1 MIFWLKFCMKM
12 ALELGK
18 LCAKFGAPSPRRLAV
33 ASLNILRCPKMQKF
47 VPLISWLWAV
57 ILGFLSYR
65 TILKFC
71 TQVNMFMKN
80 KFSLCA
86 SKYTLS
92 WLKKFEMFFKNENAK
107 FWKNS
112 KLDFEKT
119 VYHRP
124 MKFFMQVHVEVKSI
138 NAKFYDSGTHSLAY
152 MAKKTFFRIFW
163 AFLGIFWGF
172 LSQKTF
178 LSFDFWAEILHEDGP
193 GAWQVVCKIWGH

>member
-1 MIFWLKFCMKM
+1 MNFGLKFCMKM

-65 TILKFC
+65 TIVKFC
-71 TQVNMFMKN
+71 TQVSMLMKN
-80 KFSLCA
+80 KFPLCA

-92 WLKKFEMFFKNENAK
+92 WLKKFEIFFKSINAK
-107 FWKNS
+107 FWKYS
-112 KLDFEKT
+112 KLNFEKT

-152 MAKKTFFRIFW
+152 MAKKPIFRIFGV
-163 AFLGIFWGF
+163 FFG
-172 LSQKTF
+172 
-178 LSFDFWAEILHEDGP
+178 DF
-193 GAWQVVCKIWGH
+193 

>member
-18 LCAKFGAPSPRRLAV
+18 LYAKFGATSLMRLAV
-33 ASLNILRCPKMQKF
+33 ASLNILKCPKTQKF

-57 ILGFLSYR
+57 ILGFLSYW
-65 TILKFC
+65 TIPKFC
-71 TQVNMFMKN
+71 TQVSMLMKI
-80 KFSLCA
+80 KFSICG

-112 KLDFEKT
+112 KLNFEKT

-124 MKFFMQVHVEVKSI
+124 MKFFMQAHVEVKSI
-138 NAKFYDSGTHSLAY
+138 NAKFHDGGTHSLAY
-152 MAKKTFFRIFW
+152 MAKKLFFRIFW
-163 AFLGIFWGF
+163 VFFW
-172 LSQKTF
+172 
-178 LSFDFWAEILHEDGP
+178 DF
-193 GAWQVVCKIWGH
+193 